1 MSANSGAFASFP
13 CGLLAQGGA
22 RLDAEAGGKEPASE
36 VMVPLPPPQLL
47 QEGREEGQ
55 QCLDGSG
62 ASAKQPVG
70 GENGSRQEQAEV
82 VEARGEGRDGQ
93 WGHFLELQ
101 VQRAKLCGP
110 RTRTGSVLLGCLR
123 WALLSARH
131 CTPYTTS
138 FNPTSNASTDD
149 RLGLRGVE
157 SMPQL
162 QSHESPG
169 GMLAP
174 VPCSF
179 HRTLYSSQTPRDACG
194 PLKHTDTSFAL
205 IQAKSRG

>member
-1 MSANSGAFASFP
+1 MLRQVGRSQPRRSWSRCHHP
-13 CGLLAQGGA
+13 SCCK
-22 RLDAEAGGKEPASE
+22 RAGG
-36 VMVPLPPPQLL
+36 
-47 QEGREEGQ
+47 
-55 QCLDGSG
+55 GSAVFRRVWSFG
-62 ASAKQPVG
+62 KAAWG

-93 WGHFLELQ
+93 WEHFLELQ

-131 CTPYTTS
+131 CTPYTIS

-179 HRTLYSSQTPRDACG
+179 HQTLYSSQTPRDACG